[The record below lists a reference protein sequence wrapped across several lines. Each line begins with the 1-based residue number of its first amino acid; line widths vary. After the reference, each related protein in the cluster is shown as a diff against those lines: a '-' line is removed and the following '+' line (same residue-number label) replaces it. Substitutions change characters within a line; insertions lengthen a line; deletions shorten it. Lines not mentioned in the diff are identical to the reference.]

1 MTQRG
6 SKFRSSKV
14 QHWVKGSVVLSVLL
28 AGCSTSQV
36 EQDSKPIQAIK
47 VPAGLQ
53 QPAQPGQFDIPP
65 TSAKASGVD
74 TRAPAMVLATA
85 ASSRME
91 EGDKLSRVWFD
102 RNDYTGDLLPFLQQ
116 MLKTQFAE
124 QGVDLLQQDEQGL
137 DFVTGWI
144 TRSEEQGFWF
154 WKSSEQTEQARF
166 SIKIDAK
173 PHGRSASMSV
183 TMLEHQYFTPEAALS
198 VSATRRQ
205 EVALL
210 NQIIDRIGKEEII
223 IARANKAKAPDVALE
238 PGMDN
243 NGNPALLTPQP
254 IDVTW
259 SQLEALFGELSLN
272 VTDINRSTFT
282 YYLDYEKPEP
292 GFWSRLWGSDEKPV
306 LPLDSG
312 EYQLVLSRSKEGTAI
327 SLRDKAGAHLAAE
340 TMLALHEPF
349 VQAIRLARI
358 EL

>member
-1 MTQRG
+1 
-6 SKFRSSKV
+6 V

>member
-1 MTQRG
+1 M
-6 SKFRSSKV
+6 
-14 QHWVKGSVVLSVLL
+14 QHWVKGSVALSLLL

-36 EQDSKPIQAIK
+36 EQDSKPTPALQAIK

-65 TSAKASGVD
+65 TSAKASGLD

-198 VSATRRQ
+198 VSASRRQ

-223 IARANKAKAPDVALE
+223 IARANKAKAPDVSLE
-238 PGMDN
+238 PGMDKD
-243 NGNPALLTPQP
+243 GNPALITSQP

-282 YYLDYEKPEP
+282 YYLDYEKPAP
-292 GFWSRLWGSDEKPV
+292 GFWSRLWSSDEKPV
-306 LPLDSG
+306 LPLDNG
-312 EYQLVLSRSKEGTAI
+312 EYQLVLSRSNEGTSI

>member
-1 MTQRG
+1 M
-6 SKFRSSKV
+6 
-14 QHWVKGSVVLSVLL
+14 QHWVKSSVALGILL

-36 EQDSKPIQAIK
+36 EQTSVPEPTRQTIK

-53 QPAQPGQFDIPP
+53 APATPGQFDIPA
-65 TSAKASGVD
+65 TSATAAGVD

-102 RNDYTGDLLPFLQQ
+102 RNDYTGDLVPFLQQ

-124 QGVDLLQQDEQGL
+124 QDVELVQQDEQGL
-137 DFVTGWI
+137 EYVTGWV

-154 WKSSEQTEQARF
+154 WKSTEQKEQARF
-166 SIKIDAK
+166 SIKIDART
-173 PHGRSASMSV
+173 HGRSASMSV
-183 TMLEHQYFTPEAALS
+183 AMLEHQYFTPEAALS
-198 VSATRRQ
+198 AQATRRQ

-238 PGMDN
+238 PGMDKD
-243 NGNPALLTPQP
+243 GNPALLTPQP
-254 IDVTW
+254 IDVAW
-259 SQLEALFGELSLN
+259 SQLEALFGELNLD

-282 YYLDYEKPEP
+282 YYLNYEKPQT
-292 GFWSRLWGSDEKPV
+292 GFWSKLWGSDEKPV
-306 LPLDSG
+306 LPVANG
-312 EYQLVLSRSKEGTAI
+312 EYQLVLSRIKEGTAI
-327 SLRDKAGAHLAAE
+327 SLRDKAGEHLAAE